1 MSIYTIR
8 IANFAVGCN
17 YAHIVEEES
26 KVFYTTMSGGKK
38 APEREVTKKDEEDS
52 SAMKKE
58 QDEDEEEEEEEYE
71 IVEVE
76 EKELEPRTI
85 ETGDSVKVKQV
96 MDDATIELV
105 MEKCGYDANFAAE
118 NIKLMLM
125 FVSCVFAMV
134 AQFYPA
140 PFPDNRPI
148 LGVCC
153 AAYFI
158 LSSVLQFIIT
168 YIDVD
173 LVMTTLDKKEYT
185 GDDKKTFKSLPAIV
199 VRTDFPKYQEWF
211 TLKVH
216 YATDKNDANV
226 NKKISVAKMY
236 VGKYFTE
243 EGEFLEEVYAK
254 DLQTHI
260 KRFEEGRYGDI
271 KYDHKAD

>member
-1 MSIYTIR
+1 
-8 IANFAVGCN
+8 
-17 YAHIVEEES
+17 
-26 KVFYTTMSGGKK
+26 MSGGKK
-38 APEREVTKKDEEDS
+38 APEKEVTKKDEENS

-58 QDEDEEEEEEEYE
+58 QDKDEEEEEEEEEYE

-118 NIKLMLM
+118 NIKLMIM

-140 PFPDNRPI
+140 PSDNRPI

-168 YIDVD
+168 YIDV
-173 LVMTTLDKKEYT
+173 V
-185 GDDKKTFKSLPAIV
+185 GDDHF
-199 VRTDFPKYQEWF
+199 RQEG
-211 TLKVH
+211 VH
-216 YATDKNDANV
+216 
-226 NKKISVAKMY
+226 
-236 VGKYFTE
+236 
-243 EGEFLEEVYAK
+243 
-254 DLQTHI
+254 
-260 KRFEEGRYGDI
+260 R
-271 KYDHKAD
+271 

>member
-1 MSIYTIR
+1 MAEKSSDTKKSTEKD
-8 IANFAVGCN
+8 NKDE
-17 YAHIVEEES
+17 IVEED
-26 KVFYTTMSGGKK
+26 
-38 APEREVTKKDEEDS
+38 DEEV
-52 SAMKKE
+52 
-58 QDEDEEEEEEEYE
+58 EYE
-71 IVEVE
+71 LVEEVE
-76 EKELEPRTI
+76 EKAPEPRTI

-96 MDDATIELV
+96 LDDATIEHVVEL
-105 MEKCGYDANFAAE
+105 CGYDANYAAE
-118 NIKLMLM
+118 NIKLVLM

-134 AQFYPA
+134 AQFYPT

-153 AAYFI
+153 GAYFI

-173 LVMTTLDKKEYT
+173 LVMTTLDKKEYS
-185 GDDKKTFKSLPAIV
+185 GDDKKTFKTLPEIV

-211 TLKVH
+211 ILKVH
-216 YATDKNDANV
+216 YATDKNDSKT

-243 EGEFLEEVYAK
+243 EGEFCEEAYAK

-260 KRFEEGRYGDI
+260 KRFEEGRYGEI

>member
-1 MSIYTIR
+1 MSGDGKASSGDQKPKKEAEKPT
-8 IANFAVGCN
+8 VSKKEQ
-17 YAHIVEEES
+17 VEEEDD
-26 KVFYTTMSGGKK
+26 
-38 APEREVTKKDEEDS
+38 DEG
-52 SAMKKE
+52 
-58 QDEDEEEEEEEYE
+58 EEYE
-71 IVEVE
+71 LVEVE
-76 EKELEPRTI
+76 EKEPEPRTI

-105 MEKCGYDANFAAE
+105 MENCGYDANFAAE
-118 NIKLMLM
+118 NIKLLLM

-140 PFPDNRPI
+140 PFPDNRLV

-158 LSSVLQFIIT
+158 LSTVLQFIIT

-185 GDDKKTFKSLPAIV
+185 GDDKKTFKTLPAIV

-216 YATDKNDANV
+216 YATDKNDAKV
-226 NKKISVAKMY
+226 NKKISVAQMY

-243 EGEFLEEVYAK
+243 QGEFLEEVYAK
-254 DLQTHI
+254 DLKTHI